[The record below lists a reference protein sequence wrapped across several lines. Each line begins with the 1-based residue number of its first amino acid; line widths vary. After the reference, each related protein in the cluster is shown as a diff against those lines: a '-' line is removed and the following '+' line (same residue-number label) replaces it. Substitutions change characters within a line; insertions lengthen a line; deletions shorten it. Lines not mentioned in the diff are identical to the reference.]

1 MGKVFDNRAKKG
13 RTLEGSAVWR
23 GKSGF
28 KWAQN
33 SCGVIPSS
41 SSVHPSGEL
50 QIQRITLLKLHHSRR
65 HQTHGHIFIR
75 SQPRLSRK
83 HLSSWIILTVFP
95 PLWPAWNLIAT
106 IKIGSYI
113 STHKPLSKHHSMQL
127 CVQLCVCVCVC
138 VCTCLAGYTCSLS
151 SLAAMGFSS
160 LSAKSLQVCLR
171 SWCVSGNS
179 ASWDSP
185 RQPLRHK
192 PRADGQEDGG
202 GQKKK
207 DFNTSMFSHA
217 CKQYQSTAVV
227 QTKHD
232 IF

>member
-127 CVQLCVCVCVC
+127 CVQLCVCVCVPVWQDTHALC
-138 VCTCLAGYTCSLS
+138 PVWQRWGSVLCQRSLCRS
-151 SLAAMGFSS
+151 VSGAD
-160 LSAKSLQVCLR
+160 VCLVTLPAETALDSR
-171 SWCVSGNS
+171 
-179 ASWDSP
+179 WDTS
-185 RQPLRHK
+185 
-192 PRADGQEDGG
+192 QELMDRKTGEDK
-202 GQKKK
+202 KKK